1 MITKKIYIK
10 NSEELEE
17 LIQKKDIPEDF
28 REVIEK
34 QLAGLIGNR
43 YVCLEISSYFTVK
56 NVEAEKVPM
65 EERQK
70 TAKIDS
76 SYYL

>member
-1 MITKKIYIK
+1 MVSRKIYIK

-70 TAKIDS
+70 TARVDS